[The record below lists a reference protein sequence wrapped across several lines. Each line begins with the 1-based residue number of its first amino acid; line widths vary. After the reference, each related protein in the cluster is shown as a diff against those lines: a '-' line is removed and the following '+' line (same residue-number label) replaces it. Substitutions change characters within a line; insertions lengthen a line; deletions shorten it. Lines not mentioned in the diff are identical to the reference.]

1 MAMGGAPTCDFPR
14 HLPWRRDQRSRPL
27 KIVAWL
33 LIGMTLGAATHWSSA
48 ALDRDLRAHTELAEL
63 VYLPPTRFLRAVSL
77 GYEQA
82 LANVLWFRTISYFGR
97 HYQSDRIYP
106 WLASMCNVV
115 TDLDPRA
122 EHVYRFGGVI
132 LPWEADRIDDGIA
145 LLEKGVRN
153 LPDSWQLQYMLG
165 FSYYFFSDDLSA
177 ASQALRTASLLPGAP
192 DFVSRLAASVDAA
205 YRGPR
210 SAVEFLAEVERHDAN
225 GEMRGIIHARIR
237 ELTMS
242 SDIDSLEAAVRV
254 FRERTGRAPADLGEL
269 VSTGVVAAIPAE
281 PFGGQ
286 YMLDPASGHVVS
298 TSGRQPWRLGSS
310 QLRQAFLKARTPAGR
325 SGK

>member
-1 MAMGGAPTCDFPR
+1 MAIGGAQTCDLPL
-14 HLPWRRDQRSRPL
+14 HLPWRRAQRSRPL
-27 KIVAWL
+27 QTIAL
-33 LIGMTLGAATHWSSA
+33 LFIGVTLGAATLWLSS
-48 ALDRDLRAHTELAEL
+48 ALDRDLRARSDVAEL

-77 GYEQA
+77 GYEQV

-97 HYQSDRIYP
+97 HYQSDRVYP

-145 LLEKGVRN
+145 LLEKGVHN
-153 LPDSWQLQYMLG
+153 IPDSWQLQYMLG

-177 ASQALRTASLLPGAP
+177 ASRALRTASLLPGAP

-205 YRGPR
+205 YHGPR
-210 SAVEFLAEVERHDAN
+210 SAVDFLTEVERHDTN
-225 GEMRGIIHARIR
+225 GDMREIIHARIW
-237 ELTMS
+237 ELTLS
-242 SDIDSLEAAVRV
+242 SDIDSLQAGVRA
-254 FRERTGRAPADLGEL
+254 FRERIGRAPANLHEL
-269 VSTGVVAAIPAE
+269 VTAGVVTAIPAE

-286 YMLDPASGHVVS
+286 YVLDPTSGHVVS
-298 TSGRQPWRLGSS
+298 TSGHQPWRLGSS
-310 QLRQAFLKARTPAGR
+310 RLRQTFLKARARAGR
-325 SGK
+325 SRK